1 MIASCT
7 HGIGIYYAIFITS
20 STGGKAVK
28 GLRVNNIQCTDNLCQ
43 LVSLDIYRKHSC
55 IAFGLVKFLHL
66 SKTIS
71 IEAEI

>member
-1 MIASCT
+1 M
-7 HGIGIYYAIFITS
+7 
-20 STGGKAVK
+20 K